1 VGTYGVGR
9 HLLTI
14 SADDFVKFGRVS
26 CSPDT
31 PKHFSKSIYQVNAA
45 LQTAYPFTIAF
56 ARLSILA
63 LYHRLFSKVS
73 RIFAY
78 TVWACVAYNVCW
90 LIGVVLVVYLECHP
104 VSTLWT
110 GQCIPPFRTTLSTSV
125 TNIIGDAMVLILPQ
139 PMLWKLKLS
148 VGRKLG
154 ISTIMMLGL
163 L

>member
-1 VGTYGVGR
+1 
-9 HLLTI
+9 
-14 SADDFVKFGRVS
+14 VS
-26 CSPDT
+26 
-31 PKHFSKSIYQVNAA
+31 KAIYQVNAA
-45 LQTAYPFTIAF
+45 LQTSYPFTIAF

-73 RIFAY
+73 RTFAY
-78 TVWACVAYNVCW
+78 IVWACVAYNVLW
-90 LIGVVLVVYLECHP
+90 LTGVVLVVYLECHP